1 MDSRA
6 NSRSVWAVLLL
17 WLAPLQVMAL
27 GGDPNLLV
35 RPKNPKPTEGYVLF
49 SMLYLKSALRPGET
63 PCMKVELTPVV
74 AEGAKR
80 PRSQWLST
88 TTGMHCNTAWKDTA
102 AVVEEDG
109 VARVVILAALPAGE
123 YEISTG
129 SVQYSD
135 AQYTM
140 KSDPGVVGFGRMQ
153 IAAGRLSYAGA
164 FRLLQSPDQ
173 ALIAAADLWTKDSE
187 VLKKLRP
194 DLDTSGVVMAKWTDP
209 SAK

>member
-1 MDSRA
+1 MDLRV
-6 NSRSVWAVLLL
+6 NSRSAWLVLL
-17 WLAPLQVMAL
+17 LAPLQAMAL

-35 RPKNPKPTEGYVLF
+35 KPKNPKPTEGYVLF

-74 AEGAKR
+74 TEGVKK

-88 TTGMHCNTAWKDTA
+88 ATGMHCNTAWKDTE
-102 AVVEEDG
+102 AVAEEDG
-109 VARVVILAALPAGE
+109 VARVVILAALPTGE

-135 AQYTM
+135 AQYTV
-140 KSDPGVVGFGRMQ
+140 KSDPGVVGFGRVQ
-153 IAAGRLSYAGA
+153 IAAGRLAYAGA
-164 FRLLQSPDQ
+164 FRLLQSPGRT
-173 ALIAAADLWTKDSE
+173 LIAAADLWTKDSE

-194 DLDTSGVVMAKWTDP
+194 DLDTGGVIMAKWADP